1 MPRKKKQ
8 DKEWPV
14 IRYNKFRNNWIVDA
28 GTRVSEVDPKTGT
41 KKRDRQYCKTRE
53 EAETLAQQ
61 LKTKLKNQ
69 GIRGFRLSPEQQIDA
84 EKALK
89 IIEPLK
95 VSLTEAVEFY
105 AEYHQSVGSEMTF
118 GDLVDHFRKKLE
130 EDRAKG
136 EGVKDRTLQDY
147 DSRHGKLKSYFG
159 SVPLIMFS
167 YSKDWEPLSRQLGR
181 SSRRYEN
188 HLRILFNYAVEKEFI
203 KSTPMKGKLSKA
215 PKLKKPAILNESEWR
230 NLLLSAITTDKKL
243 NLLSFVV
250 LTLYMGLRPESE
262 VPNLTWKNINLKTG
276 KLFIDDD
283 ATGKSDLG
291 RTLVIPKCAL
301 NLLKICKKKTG
312 PIIKPTNAHRR
323 DWDTLREMAGF
334 IVRNKAGK
342 ITKNTWT
349 PDVARHT
356 AGTMVYAST
365 QSKESVKAFLGHT
378 NEVTMRHY
386 INHGEGIDEEA
397 ERFFSFTAPLP
408 ASADAEAK
416 SA

>member
-118 GDLVDHFRKKLE
+118 GDLVDHFRSTLE
-130 EDRAKG
+130 DERARG

-147 DSRHGKLKSYFG
+147 DSGMVNLNPTWVSSPHHVFL
-159 SVPLIMFS
+159 L
-167 YSKDWEPLSRQLGR
+167 KDWEPLSRQLGR

-203 KSTPMKGKLSKA
+203 KSTPMKGKLSKV

-230 NLLLSAITTDKKL
+230 NLLLSAITTDK
-243 NLLSFVV
+243 
-250 LTLYMGLRPESE
+250 ESS
-262 VPNLTWKNINLKTG
+262 PLFCGPYFIHGIKT
-276 KLFIDDD
+276 
-283 ATGKSDLG
+283 
-291 RTLVIPKCAL
+291 
-301 NLLKICKKKTG
+301 
-312 PIIKPTNAHRR
+312 
-323 DWDTLREMAGF
+323 
-334 IVRNKAGK
+334 
-342 ITKNTWT
+342 
-349 PDVARHT
+349 
-356 AGTMVYAST
+356 
-365 QSKESVKAFLGHT
+365 
-378 NEVTMRHY
+378 
-386 INHGEGIDEEA
+386 
-397 ERFFSFTAPLP
+397 
-408 ASADAEAK
+408 
-416 SA
+416 

>member
-1 MPRKKKQ
+1 MRFTIGLLLFEPFLIHGNEDYRLWTNKEGLEIEAKFERFLK
-8 DKEWPV
+8 DK
-14 IRYNKFRNNWIVDA
+14 
-28 GTRVSEVDPKTGT
+28 
-41 KKRDRQYCKTRE
+41 
-53 EAETLAQQ
+53 
-61 LKTKLKNQ
+61 
-69 GIRGFRLSPEQQIDA
+69 
-84 EKALK
+84 
-89 IIEPLK
+89 
-95 VSLTEAVEFY
+95 VEI
-105 AEYHQSVGSEMTF
+105 T
-118 GDLVDHFRKKLE
+118 
-130 EDRAKG
+130 
-136 EGVKDRTLQDY
+136 
-147 DSRHGKLKSYFG
+147 
-159 SVPLIMFS
+159 
-167 YSKDWEPLSRQLGR
+167 
-181 SSRRYEN
+181 
-188 HLRILFNYAVEKEFI
+188 
-203 KSTPMKGKLSKA
+203 
-215 PKLKKPAILNESEWR
+215 R
-230 NLLLSAITTDKKL
+230 NLLLSAITTDKEL

-291 RTLVIPKCAL
+291 RTLLIPKYAL

-323 DWDTLREMAGF
+323 DWDTLRKMARF

-365 QSKESVKAFLGHT
+365 QSKESVRAFLGHT
-378 NEVTMRHY
+378 NDVTMRHY

-408 ASADAEAK
+408 ASADTEAN